1 MSSAAQL
8 IQGAERIARAV
19 VERDTP
25 AGQPLNQT
33 DVLRH
38 RVAALERIVEQ
49 LSTAIESMTPAP
61 RGGVPAVIC
70 GVPVTLVMTPDGY
83 SVHAQGCVDGL
94 LSVSAWDEA
103 NAAWNVHCQIYNEDL
118 AIDRRNA

>member
-1 MSSAAQL
+1 MTTATQL

-38 RVAALERIVEQ
+38 RVAALERIVERQ
-49 LSTAIESMTPAP
+49 AQAITEMTPRP
-61 RGGVPAVIC
+61 RGGVSALVC
-70 GVPVTLVMTPDGY
+70 GVPVTLVMTSDGY

-94 LSVSAWDEA
+94 LSAAAEDA
-103 NAAWNVHCQIYNEDL
+103 AMHAWNTHCQIYNDEL
-118 AIDRRNA
+118 AIDREVA